1 MGSFN
6 LPTTPQR
13 SRIMSAIRGRDNVST
28 ERRLMRILRSHQIS
42 GWRRHMKLPG
52 SPDFAFPSAHVAVFV
67 HGCFWH
73 GCPRCYKEPR
83 SNVEYWREKIVR
95 NKKRDAKVARQLRLR
110 GWSVLTFW
118 EHSLGNAGAVSAR
131 IQRTLA
137 NRSN

>member
-13 SRIMSAIRGRDNVST
+13 SRIMSAIRGRDNIST
-28 ERRLMRILRSHQIS
+28 ERRMVKILRSQKIS

-52 SPDFAFPSAHVAVFV
+52 SPDFAFPVGHVAVFV

-83 SNVEYWREKIVR
+83 SNVEYWREKIAR
-95 NKKRDAKVARQLRLR
+95 NRKRDAKVARQLRRLSWR
-110 GWSVLTFW
+110 VLSFW
-118 EHSLGNAGAVSAR
+118 EHSLGDADAVAAR
-131 IQRTLA
+131 IRRALI
-137 NRSN
+137 NRLG